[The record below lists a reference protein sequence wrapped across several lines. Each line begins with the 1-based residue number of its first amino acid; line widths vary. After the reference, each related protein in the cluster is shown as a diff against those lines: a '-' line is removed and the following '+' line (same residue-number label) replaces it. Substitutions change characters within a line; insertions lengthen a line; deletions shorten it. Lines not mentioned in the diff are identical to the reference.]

1 MKVGDLVR
9 HLYDTYLSS
18 GLVTKVH
25 FWQDLNSDRNV
36 GVDIHV
42 LWNDGKTRAHDEME
56 LEIII
61 SEGKN

>member
-9 HLYDTYLSS
+9 HLYDTCLSS

-25 FWQDLNSDRNV
+25 LWQDLNSDRNF

-56 LEIII
+56 LETIV
-61 SEGKN
+61 SEEKN